1 MPNHTSSSAEAVNTV
16 PETPVDAVGAVD
28 AAFEQLAGA
37 VAEATT
43 EMLDSLLGTIE
54 SR

>member
-1 MPNHTSSSAEAVNTV
+1 MPNHTSPAADAVNSV
-16 PETPVDAVGAVD
+16 PQTPVDAVGAVD

-43 EMLDSLLGTIE
+43 EMLDSLLDTIE

>member
-1 MPNHTSSSAEAVNTV
+1 MPNQTSPSLENAEQL
-16 PETPVDAVGAVD
+16 PPIDANGAVD

-43 EMLDSLLGTIE
+43 EMLDSLLEDIGT
-54 SR
+54 R